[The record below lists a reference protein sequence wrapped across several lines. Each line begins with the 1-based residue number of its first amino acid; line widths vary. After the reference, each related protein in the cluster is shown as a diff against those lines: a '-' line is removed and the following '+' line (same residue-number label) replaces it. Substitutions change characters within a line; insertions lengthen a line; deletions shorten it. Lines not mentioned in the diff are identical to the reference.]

1 MVIDFFQEEK
11 KSLNCRPA
19 GLVGCIF
26 FFHRLVSLFTKSSN
40 NYGRGGSASLGGRH
54 FFPKS
59 WLALSEKFFQ

>member
-1 MVIDFFQEEK
+1 MVIDFKKK
-11 KSLNCRPA
+11 KSLNCRPTHPGRLA
-19 GLVGCIF
+19 AI

-40 NYGRGGSASLGGRH
+40 NYGRGGAASLGGRH